1 MLGTDCNYFW
11 GNNNYCFIW
20 YELSDNIRTVWNDL
34 YNQIKYRLVWITWQ
48 KVLLGINSL
57 ITLLSTVWNEFSDK
71 IKYYYSK
78 SSYNVKSLAY
88 QFYVK
93 TKILADSH
101 ICIFVT
107 LNCSLNSLNAYSIH
121 YVLFTSIQCCMYS
134 QYLST
139 IIFFNLVIY
148 STVWLIIVHYR

>member
-1 MLGTDCNYFW
+1 MNYLITCVLF
-11 GNNNYCFIW
+11 GMN
-20 YELSDNIRTVWNDL
+20 
-34 YNQIKYRLVWITWQ
+34 WIMCQ

-134 QYLST
+134 EYLST